1 MTATQLTHDFMDN
14 ADEEPLLDFD
24 SFKRKNLVVKKV
36 LEKRYDND
44 NHEIF
49 QYELKCY
56 IEDANQEQAV
66 YQDQERANPDRAV
79 FLNFARLAFQ
89 GNALLGFKTN
99 SLQVSIS
106 NFDFS
111 NFILSHRKI
120 NFMK

>member
-44 NHEIF
+44 DDNHGIF

-56 IEDANQEQAV
+56 IEDANQDQGV
-66 YQDQERANPDRAV
+66 YHGHGSNSDKAV
-79 FLNFARLAFQ
+79 FLNFARLAFE
-89 GNALLGFKTN
+89 GNVLLGFKRN
-99 SLQVSIS
+99 SLQVCVIK
-106 NFDFS
+106 F
-111 NFILSHRKI
+111 
-120 NFMK
+120 